1 MTMEALSSSPKCVSS
16 LFLKR
21 GDKDDSICSLDHF
34 LKELPSA
41 LQKRKIEA
49 INPGASNDPVS
60 ILLGRTQLSENEW
73 KDYAMFDETQAYT
86 RNLIATD
93 NETYTLL
100 LLCWNPGKESP
111 IHDHPCDGCWLKVF
125 RGSVQECRYDSN
137 LQCVSDETFHEGQLG
152 YIYDSMGYH
161 KVGNPSKFEGAI
173 TLHLYAPPILRCR
186 VWRSEDPKSEE
197 ISKSINFSE
206 FGKIVTT

>member
-60 ILLGRTQLSENEW
+60 ILLGCVVLLGVVVRVLLYNNNVHTLDGVVSLLTTY
-73 KDYAMFDETQAYT
+73 YA
-86 RNLIATD
+86 
-93 NETYTLL
+93 
-100 LLCWNPGKESP
+100 
-111 IHDHPCDGCWLKVF
+111 H
-125 RGSVQECRYDSN
+125 
-137 LQCVSDETFHEGQLG
+137 
-152 YIYDSMGYH
+152 
-161 KVGNPSKFEGAI
+161 
-173 TLHLYAPPILRCR
+173 
-186 VWRSEDPKSEE
+186 
-197 ISKSINFSE
+197 
-206 FGKIVTT
+206 